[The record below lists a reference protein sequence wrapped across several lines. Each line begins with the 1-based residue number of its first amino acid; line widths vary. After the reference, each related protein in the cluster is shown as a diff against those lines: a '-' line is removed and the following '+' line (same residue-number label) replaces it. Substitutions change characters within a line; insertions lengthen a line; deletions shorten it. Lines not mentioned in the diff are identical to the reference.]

1 MKTQNEQYSTLIRL
15 ILPEELFDFFLLVNL
30 EVKDK
35 QVHVYLEEK
44 DLKPEGYESEKL
56 SSKGFHAPITIQDFP
71 LRDKPLFLHIRRR
84 RWLVE
89 STELVVSRNWNTVAQ
104 GTRMTSG
111 FATFLKGILGF
122 IPDQQ

>member
-1 MKTQNEQYSTLIRL
+1 
-15 ILPEELFDFFLLVNL
+15 
-30 EVKDK
+30 
-35 QVHVYLEEK
+35 
-44 DLKPEGYESEKL
+44 
-56 SSKGFHAPITIQDFP
+56 FP